1 MTVLAAGS
9 PRIWVGAEDGSL
21 RVVVNCMS
29 NEETGMVAERLRE
42 ALGGGGR

>member
-9 PRIWVGAEDGSL
+9 PRIWVGAEDGSP

-29 NEETGMVAERLRE
+29 DEEAEVMAERLRE
-42 ALGGGGR
+42 ALGGGAR